1 MRKLASLLSV
11 LMLLCTLALAQ
22 THTVTG
28 VIKDE
33 KGDPIP
39 FATIQETGTK
49 NATQADANGLFS
61 IKIAANSKLTIT
73 ATGHEPQTI
82 TPSMNA
88 VAVTL
93 PTTNSE
99 MTEVVV
105 TTALG
110 VKKQQRQVG
119 YSTTQIN
126 SKELT
131 AGKATN
137 IGSALSGKVAGL
149 LIQQPN
155 SSVTNDVRITLRGNR
170 SLLGNNQPILV
181 VDGSIISLNYLNQLS
196 PNDVDNVNVLKGAT
210 ATALYGNEASN
221 GAIII
226 TTKKGSRSRPIINLS
241 SSLNMETISLMPEL
255 QNEFGSYGGEGLD
268 AQGRSSYMP
277 YENQSYGPRY
287 DGSLVPLGD
296 PVRIFRPDGSFYDT
310 ALMVPYK
317 ALTDE
322 KKNFFDKAFTYQND
336 VSFSSGDATGQIF
349 VSAGNMR
356 RNGSTPGDKAQR
368 NSLRF
373 NASKDIHK
381 VSIGFNVNYVQ
392 STFDVVGPDVN
403 QDRSVYWTVLNTP
416 AHVPLT
422 KLSDTQNK

>member
-22 THTVTG
+22 TRTVTG

-39 FATIQETGTK
+39 FATVQETGTK

-82 TPSMNA
+82 TPAMNA

-119 YSTTQIN
+119 YSTTQVN
-126 SKELT
+126 AKELT

-155 SSVTNDVRITLRGNR
+155 SSVTNDVRVTLRGNR
-170 SLLGNNQPILV
+170 SLLGNNQPILD
-181 VDGSIISLNYLNQLS
+181 VDGSIISLSYLNQIS

-226 TTKKGSRSRPIINLS
+226 TTKKGSRSRLIVQLS
-241 SSLNMETISLMPEL
+241 SSLNMESISLMPEL

-268 AQGRSSYMP
+268 PQGRSSYIP

-287 DGSLVPLGD
+287 DGSLVPLGS
-296 PVRIFRPDGSFYDT
+296 PVRITGPDGTTSDT
-310 ALMVPYK
+310 AMMVPYK
-317 ALTDE
+317 AFPHE
-322 KKNFFDKAFTYQND
+322 
-336 VSFSSGDATGQIF
+336 
-349 VSAGNMR
+349 
-356 RNGSTPGDKAQR
+356 
-368 NSLRF
+368 
-373 NASKDIHK
+373 
-381 VSIGFNVNYVQ
+381 
-392 STFDVVGPDVN
+392 
-403 QDRSVYWTVLNTP
+403 
-416 AHVPLT
+416 
-422 KLSDTQNK
+422 